1 MNQNNTTQ
9 PHELTTFLSSLI
21 TMNDDQ
27 QTALEEMIRRFYL
40 RVQKESADA
49 TDQAIEQAIED
60 ADLDG
65 KVESAVEDKV
75 ESAIENV
82 DLDDLATTAVE
93 EAIDNSDLEYL
104 ATEAIKTALKDS
116 DMGPMAEDAID
127 QLLADMLPGKVD
139 DEVERALADSDTE
152 RLELLASFAANEF
165 LASLTLTQR
174 LRWLFTGKT
183 MATIKTT

>member
-1 MNQNNTTQ
+1 MNQNHTTQ

-27 QTALEEMIRRFYL
+27 QTQLEEMIRRFYL

-49 TDQAIEQAIED
+49 TDQAIED

-65 KVESAVEDKV
+65 KVESAVEDAVSAAV
-75 ESAIENV
+75 EDV
-82 DLDDLATTAVE
+82 DFDDLASTAVE

-104 ATEAIKTALKDS
+104 ADQAVKTALKNS
-116 DMGPMAEDAID
+116 DMGPMVEDAID
-127 QLLADMLPGKVD
+127 QLCDDMLPSKVD
-139 DEVERALADSDTE
+139 DAVAQAMADTDTD